1 MLHVCDDHVATMEFC
16 LVWNSGDAEHR
27 ERLHAPRVNFW
38 RDMFPC
44 GLRAAL
50 EGLGEGETARA
61 HLPPGKE
68 IPLPGKPLRLPFRAF
83 DGLSVAGRPLA
94 PRTGRFYPRGRVADV
109 PGVFS
114 RGDLRPLRVLGH
126 NGSHLYADPSH
137 PLAGREA
144 SLLAT
149 VLTLRA
155 KPGDVGGAVH
165 CWLEELIDAGPG
177 MQSALPDAAT
187 DFGGD
192 DAMTRENEHPDT
204 TFYTDPRM
212 VNHLDTEALS
222 VLRGMLAARVRP
234 GWRVLDLM
242 ASHDSHLPETVGLNV
257 TGLGLNVEELE
268 RNPALSLRVIQD
280 LNRNPLLPFAPGIF
294 DAVCINLSVEYLT
307 NPATVLA
314 EAARVLT
321 PGGRLLISFSDRYFP
336 TKAVRVWTEL
346 HDFERMGYVLGLLRA
361 TGRFGGLATESLRNR
376 PRPVTDRY
384 WPALRVSDPVYLVEA
399 VRRE

>member
-1 MLHVCDDHVATMEFC
+1 MLHVRDDLVATMEFC

-27 ERLHAPRVNFW
+27 ERLHASRVNFW
-38 RDMFPC
+38 RDMFPH

-50 EGLGEGETARA
+50 EGLGEGDATRVD
-61 HLPPGKE
+61 LPPGVA
-68 IPLPGKPLRLPFRAF
+68 IPLPGEPLRLAPRAF
-83 DGLSVAGRPLA
+83 GGLRADGRPLV
-94 PRTGRFYPRGRVADV
+94 PRVGRFYPRGRVTGV

-114 RGDLRPLRVLGH
+114 RADLRPLRVLGR
-126 NGSHLYADPSH
+126 NGSHLYADVGH

-144 SLLAT
+144 SVQAT
-149 VLTLRA
+149 VLALRP
-155 KPGDVGGAVH
+155 KPGDVGGALH
-165 CWLEELIDAGPG
+165 CWMEELADNGPG
-177 MQSALPDAAT
+177 MQAALPGTAT

-192 DAMTRENEHPDT
+192 GAMARANENPDA
-204 TFYTDPRM
+204 TFYTEPRM
-212 VNHLDTEALS
+212 VDHLDAEALS
-222 VLRGMLAARVRP
+222 ALRDMHAARLRP

-242 ASHDSHLPETVGLNV
+242 ASHDSHLPDGRDLHV

-268 RNPALSLRVIQD
+268 GNPALSLRMVQD
-280 LNRNPLLPFAPGIF
+280 LNRNPRLPFAVGIF
-294 DAVCINLSVEYLT
+294 DAVCISLSVEYLT
-307 NPATVLA
+307 DPATVLA

-321 PGGRLLISFSDRYFP
+321 PGGRLLVSFSNRYFP

-376 PRPVTDRY
+376 PRPVTDKY

-399 VRRE
+399 VRRG

>member
-1 MLHVCDDHVATMEFC
+1 MLHVRDDHVATMEFC

-38 RDMFPC
+38 RDMLPC
-44 GLRAAL
+44 RLRTAL
-50 EGLGEGETARA
+50 EGLGEGDTARV
-61 HLPPGKE
+61 HLPTGMAA
-68 IPLPGKPLRLPFRAF
+68 PLPDKPLRLPFRAF
-83 DGLSVAGRPLA
+83 AGLSVAGRPLV

-114 RGDLRPLRVLGH
+114 RSDLRPLRVLGRNDTH
-126 NGSHLYADPSH
+126 FHAAISH

-149 VLTLRA
+149 VLALRA
-155 KPGDVGGAVH
+155 KPGDVGGALH
-165 CWLEELIDAGPG
+165 CWLEELANDGPG
-177 MQSALPDAAT
+177 MQADLPDATT

-192 DAMTRENEHPDT
+192 DAMVRENEHPDT
-204 TFYTDPRM
+204 TFYTEPRM
-212 VNHLDTEALS
+212 VDHLDDEALS
-222 VLRGMLAARVRP
+222 ALRGMLAARLRP
-234 GWRVLDLM
+234 EWRVLDLM
-242 ASHDSHLPETVGLNV
+242 ASHDSHLQETARLHV

-268 RNPALSLRVIQD
+268 RNPALSLRVMQD

-294 DAVCINLSVEYLT
+294 NAVCINLSVEYLT
-307 NPATVLA
+307 NPVTVLA
-314 EAARVLT
+314 EAARVLA
-321 PGGRLLISFSDRYFP
+321 PGGRLLISFSNRYFP

-376 PRPVTDRY
+376 LRPVTDKY

>member
-1 MLHVCDDHVATMEFC
+1 MLHVRDDHVATMEFC
-16 LVWNSGDAEHR
+16 LVWKSGDAEHR

-44 GLRAAL
+44 GLRRAL
-50 EGLGEGETARA
+50 QGLGEGDTARVDL
-61 HLPPGKE
+61 LPGAE
-68 IPLPGKPLRLPFRAF
+68 IPLPCDKLRLPPRAF
-83 DGLSVAGRPLA
+83 DGLSVDGRPLA
-94 PRTGRFYPRGRVADV
+94 PRAGRFYPRGRVADV

-114 RGDLRPLRVLGH
+114 RDDLRPLRVLGR
-126 NGSHLYADPSH
+126 NGSHLYADISH

-144 SLLAT
+144 SVQAT
-149 VLTLRA
+149 VLALRP
-155 KPGDVGGAVH
+155 KPGDVGGALH
-165 CWLEELIDAGPG
+165 CWVEELADAGPG
-177 MQSALPDAAT
+177 MQAALSGTAT

-192 DAMTRENEHPDT
+192 DAMTRENEQPDT
-204 TFYTDPRM
+204 VFHAEPRM
-212 VNHLDTEALS
+212 VDHLDAEALS
-222 VLRGMLAARVRP
+222 ALRDMHAARLRP

-242 ASHDSHLPETVGLNV
+242 ASHDSHLPESTGLLV

-268 RNPALSLRVIQD
+268 RNPALSLRVVQD

-294 DAVCINLSVEYLT
+294 DAVCISLSVEYLT

-314 EAARVLT
+314 ETARVLT
-321 PGGRLLISFSDRYFP
+321 PGGRLLVSFSNRYFP
-336 TKAVRVWTEL
+336 TKAVRVWTQL

-384 WPALRVSDPVYLVEA
+384 WPALRVSDPVYMVEA
-399 VRRE
+399 VRRG